1 MTRLKRRMLFGT
13 VLTVLVVMVLAA
25 WFYVPTR
32 NALQRAEAFQ
42 FRRMLVT
49 QADDETYR
57 FFYITNRVLEAGDER
72 LEDRFRNEREEALR
86 FGFFDTHIE
95 PTLGIGMIINPS
107 QWFQDEEI
115 RISNIQILEQP
126 AFVTQLRKQVRE
138 SPQGSLLINVN
149 GFRER
154 FPSAL
159 RKTAFLAHVLDI
171 NSPVLVFD
179 WPGDQ
184 GSTLRGYRRAQRVA
198 RASGEDLARALA
210 LIIRQVQPERLWLTA
225 NSMGGQVV
233 VDAFS
238 ILYQE
243 ADLADA
249 ETEIEDVVLTA
260 PDIDRNEF
268 NDQFKKEIN
277 ALARHLTVY
286 VSSNDRALLMSRII
300 NRGRRL
306 GESTV
311 DTLNPDQ
318 FEEAASVLQ
327 LIEPDSDLISLVD
340 VTPINRTRNFH
351 NFNLETP
358 EFFDDLYLRLTN
370 ADTPRSR
377 LKYQIHMPDDR
388 VYWVLTRGR

>member
-1 MTRLKRRMLFGT
+1 MTRLKRRMLLGT

-32 NALQRAEAFQ
+32 NALQRAESFQ

-57 FFYITNRVLEAGDER
+57 FFYITNRVLGASDER
-72 LEDRFRNEREEALR
+72 LEDRFRNEREESLK

-115 RISNIQILEQP
+115 RISNIQALEQ
-126 AFVTQLRKQVRE
+126 ASFVAQLREQVQE
-138 SPQGSLLINVN
+138 SPHGSLLINVN

-198 RASGEDLARALA
+198 RASGEDLARALE
-210 LIIRQVQPERLWLTA
+210 LIIRQVQPERLWLVA

-238 ILYQE
+238 VLYQE

-260 PDIDRNEF
+260 PDIDRDEF
-268 NDQFKKEIN
+268 NDQFKKEIT
-277 ALARHLTVY
+277 ALARNLTVY

-377 LKYQIHMPDDR
+377 LQYQIHMPDDR

>member
-1 MTRLKRRMLFGT
+1 MTRLKRRMLLGT

-57 FFYITNRVLEAGDER
+57 FFYITSRVLGAGDER
-72 LEDRFRNEREEALR
+72 LEDRFRNEREEVLK

-95 PTLGIGMIINPS
+95 PSLGIGMIINPS

-115 RISNIQILEQP
+115 RISNILALEQA
-126 AFVTQLRKQVRE
+126 AFIDQLREQVRE

-184 GSTLRGYRRAQRVA
+184 GSSLRGYRRAQRVA
-198 RASGEDLARALA
+198 RTSGEDLARALG
-210 LIIRQVQPERLWLTA
+210 LIIRQVQPERLWLVA

-249 ETEIEDVVLTA
+249 ETEIE
-260 PDIDRNEF
+260 
-268 NDQFKKEIN
+268 
-277 ALARHLTVY
+277 
-286 VSSNDRALLMSRII
+286 
-300 NRGRRL
+300 
-306 GESTV
+306 
-311 DTLNPDQ
+311 
-318 FEEAASVLQ
+318 
-327 LIEPDSDLISLVD
+327 
-340 VTPINRTRNFH
+340 
-351 NFNLETP
+351 
-358 EFFDDLYLRLTN
+358 
-370 ADTPRSR
+370 
-377 LKYQIHMPDDR
+377 
-388 VYWVLTRGR
+388 